1 MSNDFVVVV
10 VVVVVVRS
18 FVCSRS
24 LSIDKWW
31 YVVGVVV
38 GVVVVVVVVCAYGRM
53 EWMMQK
59 DGVDDVCG
67 RHAMSM

>member
-1 MSNDFVVVV
+1 MSNDFV

-31 YVVGVVV
+31 YVVVVGV
-38 GVVVVVVVVCAYGRM
+38 GVVVVVVVVCVRTEG
-53 EWMMQK
+53 WS
-59 DGVDDVCG
+59 G
-67 RHAMSM
+67 